1 MYDGH
6 VMLRLS
12 ASASTILTFTTNIA
26 STNRSPLKR
35 PGAAPETIRRANNV
49 HPIATLQTEWSL
61 WTRDPESNG
70 VLDAACELGI
80 GFVAYSPLGRGFLTG
95 EIRSIEDVEPGDF
108 RRNNPRFQGD
118 NFAKNL
124 ELLARVSEIAAEKKI
139 TPGQLVLAWVLAQ
152 GEDVVPIP
160 GTKRVRYLEENVA
173 AVDIVLSPEE
183 LAQIDEAAP
192 RSTTA
197 GERYGDMSS
206 VNL

>member
-1 MYDGH
+1 M
-6 VMLRLS
+6 
-12 ASASTILTFTTNIA
+12 
-26 STNRSPLKR
+26 
-35 PGAAPETIRRANNV
+35 
-49 HPIATLQTEWSL
+49 
-61 WTRDPESNG
+61 
-70 VLDAACELGI
+70 GI